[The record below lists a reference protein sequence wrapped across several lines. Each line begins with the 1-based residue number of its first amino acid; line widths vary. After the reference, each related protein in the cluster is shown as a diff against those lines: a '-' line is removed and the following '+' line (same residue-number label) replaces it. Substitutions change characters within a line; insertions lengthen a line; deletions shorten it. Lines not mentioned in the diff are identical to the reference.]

1 MTDSSIDEESYMS
14 RSAKRFMSRSARL
27 QLIEDVQWH
36 ITKIKENLG
45 KVNRRTGDSASGG
58 QRPIT
63 DEVMRWHFDAAEQ
76 DLKRVA
82 TAARKRSWIDLGAI
96 IALIALIVSISVFI
110 GTWASTN
117 SDNGGLH
124 ERVNALQDQVTA
136 LQGQLTD
143 VRGSY
148 NRLTALVDYQLEKG
162 NISVQ
167 TVLQYVPNG
176 QGLSLSGQALVIT
189 SPARPTANN
198 PAVVPIAIT
207 VTGTVNTALNGRS
220 IWILIS
226 TPGINRF
233 YPQGSV
239 SDGAGP
245 AILDANHQWA
255 SPTVTVGLPADR
267 GRIFYVIAVLAD
279 PNATTAFWNYL
290 KAAASTHN
298 SSGLQSLPPGATEY
312 DRVEVIRG

>member
-1 MTDSSIDEESYMS
+1 MS
-14 RSAKRFMSRSARL
+14 RSAKL
-27 QLIEDVQWH
+27 QLIENVQWH

-63 DEVMRWHFDAAEQ
+63 DEVMRWHFDAAER

-124 ERVNALQDQVTA
+124 ERVNGLQDQVTA

-148 NRLTALVDYQLEKG
+148 GRLTALVDNQLEKG

-189 SPARPTANN
+189 SPARPTVNK

-207 VTGTVNTALNGRS
+207 VTGTVNKALNGRS

-226 TPGINRF
+226 TPGVNRF
-233 YPQGSV
+233 YPQGSAP
-239 SDGAGP
+239 DGAGP

-255 SPTVTVGLPADR
+255 WASPTVTVGLPGNR

-290 KAAASTHN
+290 KAVASTHN
-298 SSGLQSLPPGATEY
+298 SPGLPSLPPGATEY
-312 DRVEVIRG
+312 DRVEVMGLRT

>member
-14 RSAKRFMSRSARL
+14 RSAKRFMSRSAKL
-27 QLIEDVQWH
+27 QLIENVQWH

-63 DEVMRWHFDAAEQ
+63 DEVMRWHFDAAER

-124 ERVNALQDQVTA
+124 ERVNGLQDQVTA

-148 NRLTALVDYQLEKG
+148 GRLTALVDG
-162 NISVQ
+162 S
-167 TVLQYVPNG
+167 PNLTG
-176 QGLSLSGQALVIT
+176 A
-189 SPARPTANN
+189 P
-198 PAVVPIAIT
+198 PIPP
-207 VTGTVNTALNGRS
+207 S
-220 IWILIS
+220 
-226 TPGINRF
+226 
-233 YPQGSV
+233 
-239 SDGAGP
+239 
-245 AILDANHQWA
+245 
-255 SPTVTVGLPADR
+255 LPAQPEPAGVR
-267 GRIFYVIAVLAD
+267 LRRPGRH
-279 PNATTAFWNYL
+279 P
-290 KAAASTHN
+290 
-298 SSGLQSLPPGATEY
+298 PPGY
-312 DRVEVIRG
+312 LR